1 MHERVMSEEV
11 HVLRRLLAQL
21 LAISMLCGS
30 ATASAQSAAVVQ
42 PRTLVFE
49 AHVGEPSLAE
59 TMLMTRLRDEL
70 ESLGLVAQPASL
82 LKTVGGRVPRPG
94 IADPSVTL
102 AELAKLVDTGHNAFT
117 DGDFETAVV
126 LLTKAVRLIKRN
138 PALLVLDTGNAAM
151 VFRAYASLGFSLNK
165 RTRSAENRD
174 TDKRKVSSD
183 PQDQLKLTPEAEAV
197 LSKLIRMYPAM
208 RVQKNDYGPIAEQAY
223 LALHRRVLA
232 RGSGRL
238 VLRANDGHAM
248 IFVDGQMR
256 GLGTVKVAEL
266 LVGDHDVFVQT
277 GTGRR
282 YELSVNPNEET
293 VFEIDPKID
302 TCLSVNDERAWFQF
316 STETER
322 AREAVCGGELSRRW
336 ATSNTVAVVGPMAV
350 NGKPAII
357 ATLYRLNGE
366 AVRPT
371 GFVPLEQAGVAS
383 IHALARYIA
392 DGTPGEGVRLIMH
405 GGPSD
410 KRSWTSQKSEERHP
424 SLLSALV
431 IGTGSIVVV
440 GGAVVYVASKADDFT
455 KPTYNDRREP
465 AVWAMTG
472 GSAVLGV
479 GIYSWVRETRPAG
492 VVTSAA
498 LGTGIAAIVAGTELY
513 LTDQDQQPSGPG
525 IYQRPYHRESAT
537 IGAILGVSGVALTA
551 FGFWRLRQETS
562 ASSAR
567 RSAAA
572 DQEFLKSAV
581 PVLSVTPGHAVIGWA
596 GTF

>member
-1 MHERVMSEEV
+1 MRERVMNEV
-11 HVLRRLLAQL
+11 GVSRRILVRG
-21 LAISMLCGS
+21 LAISMLCVSSTGS
-30 ATASAQSAAVVQ
+30 AQPAAVVQ

-59 TMLMTRLRDEL
+59 TMLLTRLRDEL

-82 LKTVGGRVPRPG
+82 LRTVGGRVPRPG
-94 IADPSVTL
+94 IADPEVTL

-117 DGDFETAVV
+117 DGDFETAVG
-126 LLTKAVRLIKRN
+126 LLTRAVRIIKRN

-165 RTRSAENRD
+165 LTRSAEKQD
-174 TDKRKVSSD
+174 TGKRKITSG
-183 PQDQLKLTPEAEAV
+183 PQDQLKLTPEAEGI
-197 LSKLIRMYPAM
+197 LSTLIRMYPAM
-208 RVQKNDYGPIAEQAY
+208 RVQKNDYGPIAEQSY
-223 LALHRRVLA
+223 LALYRRVVA
-232 RGSGRL
+232 RGRGRL
-238 VLRANDGHAM
+238 VVRANDEHAM

-266 LVGDHDVFVQT
+266 LVGDHDVFLQT

-282 YELSVNPNEET
+282 YELAVNPSEET
-293 VFEIDPKID
+293 VFDVDPKID
-302 TCLSVNDERAWFQF
+302 TCLSLNDDRAWFQF
-316 STETER
+316 ATEAER

-336 ATSNTVAVVGPMAV
+336 GTGNTVAVVGPMEV
-350 NGKPAII
+350 RGKPAII

-371 GFVPLEQAGVAS
+371 GFVPLEQAGAAS

-392 DGTPGEGVRLIMH
+392 DGTPGNGVRFIND
-405 GGPSD
+405 GAASD
-410 KRSWTSQKSEERHP
+410 MRSRAPEERRA
-424 SLLSALV
+424 SLLSWGL
-431 IGTGSIVVV
+431 IGTGAIVV
-440 GGAVVYVASKADDFT
+440 GGGAIVYPMSRGDDGST
-455 KPTYNDRREP
+455 PTYIDKRTP
-465 AVWAMTG
+465 AVYAMTG
-472 GSAVLGV
+472 GSVVLGV

-513 LTDQDQQPSGPG
+513 LTDQDES
-525 IYQRPYHRESAT
+525 RPLPDAYVRQYYRDTAM
-537 IGAILGVSGVALTA
+537 IGAVLGASGVALTG
-551 FGFWRLRQETS
+551 FGLWRLRQETS

-567 RSAAA
+567 RSATA
-572 DQEFLKSAV
+572 DQELLKSAV
-581 PVLSVTPGHAVIGWA
+581 PILSVTPARAVIGWA